1 MKCQLS
7 FDSND
12 KICTQPSNRMRRYTR
27 RDGKNELTKWK
38 SNGSK
43 LVCAITDLEE
53 ITETMKRTHQI
64 KTYGGLAMSKKD
76 TDTVTQHVRTQCTRN
91 FVEWFHPSSAEQ
103 PLLLVFLFRP
113 THKTKP
119 TILISFMNTKPKN
132 MSHYFTGA
140 SLVYKIKPSAMMAF
154 GVQFVI
160 GNIYELAWKIS
171 RNNIIIKNS

>member
-12 KICTQPSNRMRRYTR
+12 KICTQPSNRMGRYTR

-53 ITETMKRTHQI
+53 ITGTMKRTHQI

-119 TILISFMNTKPKN
+119 TILISFEYKTKKYVTLFYWCVARLQN
-132 MSHYFTGA
+132 
-140 SLVYKIKPSAMMAF
+140 KAF
-154 GVQFVI
+154 GHDGIRRSVCHRQYLRTCME
-160 GNIYELAWKIS
+160 NKS
-171 RNNIIIKNS
+171 Q